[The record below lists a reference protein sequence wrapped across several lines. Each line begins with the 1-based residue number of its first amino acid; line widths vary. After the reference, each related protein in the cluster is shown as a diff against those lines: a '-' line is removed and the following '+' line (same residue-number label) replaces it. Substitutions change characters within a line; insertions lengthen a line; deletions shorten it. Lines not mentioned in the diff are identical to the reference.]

1 MHTPDATT
9 DGLIQA
15 LPDTLASKIAAGEVV
30 QRPANALKELVENAL
45 DAGASSVEVVLKK
58 AGSELIQVTDD
69 GCGMGPDDAVASFG
83 RHATSKLRR
92 FEDLEHLRTL
102 GFRGEALASIASVAQ
117 VELTTRRQGDDEA
130 VRVRVD
136 GGSSR
141 RWPQLRPRPARASR
155 SATCSTTCPRAG
167 PF

>member
-1 MHTPDATT
+1 MPTPDAAT

-30 QRPANALKELVENAL
+30 QRPANALKELIENAL
-45 DAGASSVEVVLKK
+45 DAGAESVDVVLKR

-69 GCGMGPDDAVASFG
+69 GCGMGPADAVACFG

-92 FEDLEHLRTL
+92 FEDLERLRTL

-117 VELTTRRQGDDEA
+117 VELKTRRRDDEA
-130 VRVRVD
+130 GSEIRGDGFGRRVD
-136 GGSSR
+136 ELAAEELPR
-141 RWPQLRPRPARASR
+141 RR
-155 SATCSTTCPRAG
+155 
-167 PF
+167 